1 MRKLKMFGLA
11 LAAAALVFMITVGQ
25 WKSDISKT
33 AWIVSDWLVRGTASI
48 RDSETAHFVASWVAK
63 ETDSIRDSYPT
74 RLVTGRVVSG
84 IDALQNVL
92 TSTHP
97 RTSTHPWT
105 DASTS
110 HQELPSL
117 AQESRPAESILPA
130 QPETAAEIRVE
141 EASAPPAVVLAP
153 EEIHTEE
160 VSAAPAVA
168 PVSEETH
175 LEEASAPPAVVLAPE
190 EILKDEASAPPA
202 VVLALEEILKDEASA
217 PVAPP
222 TAPRRG
228 LRSNEVAAYMALAR
242 RKIQQGDIAA
252 ARRLLERASDS
263 DKAEAW
269 FALAETYDPK
279 MLAQW
284 GVLGVKPDREK
295 AKILYGKAKTLG
307 DQGARERLL
316 AIAN

>member
-1 MRKLKMFGLA
+1 MFGVG
-11 LAAAALVFMITVGQ
+11 LAAAALVFMITAGQ
-25 WKSDISKT
+25 WNSDVSKT
-33 AWIVSDWLVRGTASI
+33 AGIVSDWLVRGTTSI

-74 RLVTGRVVSG
+74 RLVTGWVVSG

-110 HQELPSL
+110 HQELPSP

-130 QPETAAEIRVE
+130 QPETAAEVRVE
-141 EASAPPAVVLAP
+141 EASAPPAVALAP
-153 EEIHTEE
+153 EEIHKEE
-160 VSAAPAVA
+160 VDEVSAPPAVALAPEEIRKDEMSAAPAVA

-175 LEEASAPPAVVLAPE
+175 LDEVSAPPAVVLAP
-190 EILKDEASAPPA
+190 
-202 VVLALEEILKDEASA
+202 EEILKDEASA

-228 LRSNEVAAYMALAR
+228 LRSNEITAYMALAR
-242 RKIQQGDIAA
+242 SKIQQGDIAA

>member
-153 EEIHTEE
+153 EEIHKEE

-175 LEEASAPPAVVLAPE
+175 LE
-190 EILKDEASAPPA
+190 EASAPPA

>member
-1 MRKLKMFGLA
+1 MRKLKMFGVG
-11 LAAAALVFMITVGQ
+11 LAAAGLVFMITAGQ
-25 WKSDISKT
+25 WNSDVSKT
-33 AWIVSDWLVRGTASI
+33 AGIVSDWLVRGTTSI

-63 ETDSIRDSYPT
+63 ETDSIRDSFST
-74 RLVTGRVVSG
+74 RLVTGWVVSG

-110 HQELPSL
+110 HQELPSP

-130 QPETAAEIRVE
+130 QPKAA
-141 EASAPPAVVLAP
+141 AAVRR
-153 EEIHTEE
+153 EE

-190 EILKDEASAPPA
+190 EILKDEP
-202 VVLALEEILKDEASA
+202 SA

-242 RKIQQGDIAA
+242 RKIEQGDIAA

-307 DQGARERLL
+307 DQGARKHLL

>member
-1 MRKLKMFGLA
+1 MFGLA
-11 LAAAALVFMITVGQ
+11 LAATALVFMITVGQ

-153 EEIHTEE
+153 EEIHKEE

-175 LEEASAPPAVVLAPE
+175 LE
-190 EILKDEASAPPA
+190 EASAPPA

>member
-1 MRKLKMFGLA
+1 MRKLKMSGLA

-74 RLVTGRVVSG
+74 RLVTGWVVSG

-153 EEIHTEE
+153 EEIHKEE

-175 LEEASAPPAVVLAPE
+175 LEEASAPPAVVLAP
-190 EILKDEASAPPA
+190 
-202 VVLALEEILKDEASA
+202 EEILKDEASA

>member
-11 LAAAALVFMITVGQ
+11 LAATALVFMLTVGQ

-130 QPETAAEIRVE
+130 QPETAVEVRVE
-141 EASAPPAVVLAP
+141 EASAPPAV
-153 EEIHTEE
+153 
-160 VSAAPAVA
+160 A
-168 PVSEETH
+168 PVSEETRRD
-175 LEEASAPPAVVLAPE
+175 EVPAAPAVALAPE
-190 EILKDEASAPPA
+190 EIRKEEVSVPAAPLA
-202 VVLALEEILKDEASA
+202 V
-217 PVAPP
+217 
-222 TAPRRG
+222 TRRG
-228 LRSNEVAAYMALAR
+228 LRSNEIAAYMALAR
-242 RKIQQGDIAA
+242 RKIEQGDIAA
-252 ARRLLERASDS
+252 ARRLLERASDN
-263 DKAEAW
+263 DEAEVW